1 MTKEESKEYYR
12 KYRAKNRESI
22 NASQRKYDA
31 ANKERKVAYDKAYR
45 EAQKDG
51 LFTVYLL
58 PKENYVG
65 ITDNLHRRL
74 INHKSNSNRNTT
86 DAYILGKYAT
96 RKEALAV
103 EASYHAK
110 GYLGRN
116 STYKKLQ

>member
-1 MTKEESKEYYR
+1 MTEKKRLYDKAYR
-12 KYRAKNRESI
+12 EANRDKQLAYRL
-22 NASQRKYDA
+22 
-31 ANKERKVAYDKAYR
+31 ANKEKAAAYDKIHNKIYR

-51 LFTVYLL
+51 LFTVYCL

-96 RKEALAV
+96 RKEALTI

-116 STYKKLQ
+116 STYK